1 LGKSLSVEERK
12 PSGCVKN
19 SVSGQKRSGKKKQN
33 KTGKLPLA
41 LGIQDDKEDIRKGRG
56 ERG

>member
-19 SVSGQKRSGKKKQN
+19 SVSGSGKKKQN